1 MSIQSSASTLLG
13 GPLARWLDDTYLLDH
28 WSRKGRV
35 IKAAEA
41 AWFLCRCLSYD
52 GPPSIRT
59 ELAALLQCGAV
70 DWLSVTSLSNRHF
83 LTPAL
88 DMGLQCKALAHLLP
102 RDLRSYLDMISSHN
116 RKRNGLIVTQA
127 IPFFEALN
135 SHGICPVL
143 LKGGL
148 SLFEA
153 ALHDGL
159 FMMADLDV
167 LLTGE
172 EFDVGC
178 NILRSLGYI
187 TLGNTPNYA
196 HATTFYKAG
205 GLATIDLHR
214 HVGPQRRL
222 LTAADARP
230 SAVSLASHGLDL
242 GGLSATHR
250 VLLSLMNYCLFEPQ
264 YRSHELPLRGLHD
277 LAVVCWQH
285 RHRIDWDAITDTV
298 RRHSL
303 EAPARVWFNMARQLL
318 SAPIPRTVCAASTAS
333 RRLCLCS
340 LQLNFPRLTW
350 PFRFGSRLAWAF
362 GAWRIDYRYGCGL
375 RGWPLAA
382 ARLRHATKVLL
393 KRLHIPAASPHQGLL
408 SR

>member
-1 MSIQSSASTLLG
+1 MLG
-13 GPLARWLDDTYLLDH
+13 RPLARWLDDTHLLDR
-28 WSRKGRV
+28 WSRTGRV
-35 IKAAEA
+35 TKAAEA
-41 AWFLCRCLSYD
+41 AWFVCRCLSYD
-52 GPPSIRT
+52 GPPGIRT
-59 ELAALLQCGAV
+59 ELAALLHRGRI
-70 DWLSVTSLSNRHF
+70 DWLSVTDLSNRYYV
-83 LTPAL
+83 TPAL
-88 DMGLQCKALAHLLP
+88 DVGLQCKALSHLLP
-102 RDLRSYLDMISSHN
+102 RDLRDYLDMISSHN

-135 SHGICPVL
+135 SHGICPIL

-187 TLGNTPNYA
+187 TLGDTPNYA

-205 GLATIDLHR
+205 ELATIDLHR

-222 LTAADARP
+222 LTAADARR

-264 YRSHELPLRGLHD
+264 YRNHELPLRGLHD

-285 RHRIDWDAITDTV
+285 GHRIDWDAITDTV
-298 RRHSL
+298 RRNSL

-318 SAPIPRTVCAASTAS
+318 SAPIPQTVCAAGAPS
-333 RRLCLCS
+333 RRLRLCV
-340 LQLNFPRLTW
+340 LQLSFPRLTW
-350 PFRFGSRLAWAF
+350 LFRFGSRLAWAF
-362 GAWRIDYRYGCGL
+362 GAWRMDYRYGCGL
-375 RGWPLAA
+375 RGRPLAA

-393 KRLHIPAASPHQGLL
+393 KRLQIPAASPHQGLL